1 MKIRLLG
8 VILIVGL
15 VGLSRA
21 QSTGQ
26 RYIVALRGGGSI
38 GNVNAAYG
46 TQTVRQIDGSPIYL
60 VQTGTPDVNGQ
71 VLQQLH
77 NDSSVASVEPNTSV
91 RLRSPSDATLNP
103 ALVQQIASQIDG
115 QTMTTFYGSTV
126 LQAYVNQRAVA
137 ITHVSDVRNMS
148 TGAGTRIAYIDTGVD
163 FHHPALAPWLDAGV
177 SVLNSTSVSELD
189 ALSQEMA
196 SLLDQQ
202 MSSLLDNRLVFVL
215 DQVMAFLLNGGT
227 QNSQTSQ
234 NSGNF
239 PPDFGHGTLVA
250 GVLHLVAPQARIVPI
265 KAFDP
270 AGNTTMFALTQA
282 VYQAIQMRVDVLNMS
297 FSM

>member
-77 NDSSVASVEPNTSV
+77 NDSSVASVEPNTPV

-137 ITHVSDVRNMS
+137 ITHVSDVRNLS
-148 TGAGTRIAYIDTGVD
+148 TGAGTHIAYIDTGVD
-163 FHHPALAPWLDAGV
+163 FQHPALAPWLDPGID
-177 SVLNSTSVSELD
+177 VLNNTSASELD
-189 ALSQEMA
+189 GLSQQMA

-202 MSSLLDNRLVFVL
+202 MASLLDRQTSSLLDNRFIFVL
-215 DQVMAFLLNGGT
+215 D
-227 QNSQTSQ
+227 
-234 NSGNF
+234 
-239 PPDFGHGTLVA
+239 
-250 GVLHLVAPQARIVPI
+250 
-265 KAFDP
+265 
-270 AGNTTMFALTQA
+270 
-282 VYQAIQMRVDVLNMS
+282 
-297 FSM
+297 